1 MQQSPSPYRSPNESR
16 SVSFAV
22 ADNVVVREGGVSND
36 VTDERLSATTT
47 TPHGA
52 SDASA
57 DRRVAAGRRA
67 TELSS
72 ATGARPQTTRDSVS
86 DTMNG
91 EIETLE
97 DLSQHYQDSVPADLR
112 EANTFDWYLRELY
125 DDPRIARNAHQRVA
139 DMFDYYGTEY
149 DEDAGVV
156 EYLMASEDPLHEG
169 ENIFYGR
176 EVHESIHEFVN
187 KVKSGARGLGPEKR
201 IKLLLGPVGSGKS
214 HFDLM
219 VRRYFEDYTMRDEGR
234 MYTFRWTNLCDV
246 IRDQDPADDTV
257 QSPMNQDPIVLLPQ
271 EQRDRVIERLNENLD
286 APYTIRNEQSLDP
299 ASEFYMDKL
308 LAEYDDD
315 LQSVLE
321 NHVEIIRLVAS
332 ENKRQC
338 IETFEPKDKKNQDE
352 TELTGDVNYSK
363 LAVYGESDPRAFD
376 YSGAFCN
383 ANRGLFSGE
392 ELLKLQ
398 REFLYDFLH
407 ASQEQTIKPKNNPRI
422 DIDQVIV
429 GRTNMPEYRDKKG
442 DEKMEAFNDRT
453 KRIDF
458 PYVLE
463 YTQEAEIYRK
473 MLRNADVPHMHI
485 EPHAMEMAGLF
496 GVLTRITEPDG
507 ERISLTQKAKAYNG
521 EIDDGDDVDV
531 KKLREEGE
539 SKADIAEGM
548 EGVSARFIG
557 DEIAEAIMDSTHRGR
572 DYLSPLSIFTH
583 FEENLENHGSIPE
596 ENVERYHRYLE
607 MVRDEYKERAIE
619 DVRHALAYDLDE
631 IQRQGEKYMDH
642 VMAYIDDATV
652 RDELTGREQDPD
664 EKFLRSVEEKLE
676 IPSDRKDDF
685 RQEVSNWVSRRAR
698 EGTSFNPQ
706 DNDRLRRALERKLW
720 EDKKHNINFSA
731 LVSANELDDDERNAW
746 IDALEEQGYS
756 REGAREV
763 LEFAGA
769 EVAKAELET

>member
-1 MQQSPSPYRSPNESR
+1 M
-16 SVSFAV
+16 
-22 ADNVVVREGGVSND
+22 
-36 VTDERLSATTT
+36 
-47 TPHGA
+47 
-52 SDASA
+52 
-57 DRRVAAGRRA
+57 
-67 TELSS
+67 
-72 ATGARPQTTRDSVS
+72 TGD
-86 DTMNG
+86 
-91 EIETLE
+91 IETLE
-97 DLSQHYQDSVPADLR
+97 ELSKQYRESMPADLR
-112 EANTFDWYLRELY
+112 EAKTFDWYLEKVHE
-125 DDPRIARNAHQRVA
+125 DPKLARNANQRVA
-139 DMFDYYGTEY
+139 DMFDHYGTEY

-156 EYLMASEDPLHEG
+156 EYLMASEDPLHDG
-169 ENIFYGR
+169 ENVFYGR

-214 HFDLM
+214 HFDWM
-219 VRRYFEDYTMRDEGR
+219 VRRYFEDYTLRDDGR
-234 MYTFRWTNLCDV
+234 MYTFRWVNLGDV
-246 IRDQDPADDTV
+246 IRDQDPGDDTV
-257 QSPMNQDPIVLLPQ
+257 QSPMNQDPLVLLPQ
-271 EQRDRVIERLNENLD
+271 EQRDSVIEKLNERLE
-286 APYTIRNEQSLDP
+286 APYTIRSEQSLDP
-299 ASEFYMDKL
+299 ASEFYMDRL
-308 LAEYDDD
+308 LAHYDDD
-315 LQSVLE
+315 LQAVLE
-321 NHVEIIRLVAS
+321 NHVEVVRLVAS

-352 TELTGDVNYSK
+352 TELTGDINYSK
-363 LAVYGESDPRAFD
+363 LAIYGESDPRAFD

-383 ANRGLFSGE
+383 ANRGIFSGE

-407 ASQEQTIKPKNNPRI
+407 ATQEQTIKPKNNPRI

-463 YTQEAEIYRK
+463 YEQESEIYRK
-473 MLRNADVPHMHI
+473 MLRNADVPDMHI

-496 GVLTRITEPDG
+496 GVLTRIEEPDG
-507 ERISLTQKAKAYNG
+507 ETITLLQKAKAYNG
-521 EIDDGDDVDV
+521 EIDEIDDIDV

-548 EGVSARFIG
+548 DGVSARFIG

-572 DYLSPLSIFTH
+572 DYLSPLTVFNH
-583 FEENLENHGSIPE
+583 FEQNLENHGSIPE
-596 ENVERYHRYLE
+596 ENLDRYYRYLE
-607 MVRDEYKERAIE
+607 LVREEYKDRAIE
-619 DVRHALAYDLDE
+619 DVRHALAYDIDE

-652 RDELTGREQDPD
+652 EDELTGREQDPD
-664 EKFLRSVEEKLE
+664 EKFLRSVEEKLD

-746 IDALEEQGYS
+746 VDALVEQGYS

-769 EVAKAELET
+769 EVAKAELEE

>member
-1 MQQSPSPYRSPNESR
+1 M
-16 SVSFAV
+16 
-22 ADNVVVREGGVSND
+22 
-36 VTDERLSATTT
+36 
-47 TPHGA
+47 
-52 SDASA
+52 
-57 DRRVAAGRRA
+57 
-67 TELSS
+67 
-72 ATGARPQTTRDSVS
+72 
-86 DTMNG
+86 
-91 EIETLE
+91 ETLE
-97 DLSQHYQDSVPADLR
+97 DLSQQYRESVPGDLR
-112 EANTFDWYLRELY
+112 EAKSFGWYLDEVY

-139 DMFDYYGTEY
+139 DMFDHYGTEY

-156 EYLMASEDPLHEG
+156 EYLMASDDPVHDG
-169 ENIFYGR
+169 ENVFYGR
-176 EVHESIHEFVN
+176 EVHEAIHEFVN

-214 HFDLM
+214 HFDWM
-219 VRRYFEDYTMRDEGR
+219 VRRYFEDYTMTDAGR
-234 MYTFRWTNLCDV
+234 MYTFRWTNLTDV

-257 QSPMNQDPIVLLPQ
+257 ESPMHQDPLVLLPQ
-271 EQRDRVIERLNENLD
+271 GQRDQVIERLNESLD
-286 APYTIRNEQSLDP
+286 APYTIRNERSLDP
-299 ASEFYMDKL
+299 ASEFYMDRL
-308 LAEYDDD
+308 LAAYDDD
-315 LQSVLE
+315 LRQVIE

-338 IETFEPKDKKNQDE
+338 VETFEPKDKKNQDE

-363 LAVYGESDPRAFD
+363 IAIYGESDPRAFD
-376 YSGAFCN
+376 YAGAFCN

-429 GRTNMPEYRDKKG
+429 GRTNMPEYREKKG

-463 YTQEAEIYRK
+463 YEQEAEIYRK
-473 MLRNADVPHMHI
+473 MLRNADVPDMHI

-496 GVLTRITEPDG
+496 GVLTRVEEPDG
-507 ERISLTQKAKAYNG
+507 NVTLVQKAKAYNG

-531 KKLREEGE
+531 RKLREEAE
-539 SKADIAEGM
+539 EVTDIAEGM
-548 EGVSARFIG
+548 DGVSARFIG

-572 DYLSPLSIFTH
+572 GYLSPLSVFTH
-583 FEENLENHGSIPE
+583 FERNLENHGSIPE
-596 ENVERYHRYLE
+596 ENVERYLRYLE
-607 MVRDEYKERAIE
+607 LVREEYKERAID

-642 VMAYIDDATV
+642 VMAYIDDSTV
-652 RDELTGREQDPD
+652 EDELTGREQEPD
-664 EKFLRSVEEKLE
+664 ETFLRSVEEKLDV
-676 IPSDRKDDF
+676 PADRKDDF

-698 EGTSFNPQ
+698 EGRRFDPQ
-706 DNDRLRRALERKLW
+706 ENDRLRRALERKLW

-731 LVSANELDDDERNAW
+731 LVSANELDDEERNAW
-746 IDALEEQGYS
+746 VEALVDRGYS
-756 REGAREV
+756 RDGAAEV

-769 EVAKAELET
+769 EVAKSELEEGG

>member
-1 MQQSPSPYRSPNESR
+1 MTSE
-16 SVSFAV
+16 F
-22 ADNVVVREGGVSND
+22 
-36 VTDERLSATTT
+36 
-47 TPHGA
+47 
-52 SDASA
+52 
-57 DRRVAAGRRA
+57 
-67 TELSS
+67 
-72 ATGARPQTTRDSVS
+72 
-86 DTMNG
+86 
-91 EIETLE
+91 ETLE
-97 DLSQHYQDSVPADLR
+97 DLSQHYQDSVPSDLR
-112 EANTFDWYLRELY
+112 EAKSFDWYLSEVY

-139 DMFDYYGTEY
+139 DMFDHYGTEY

-156 EYLMASEDPLHEG
+156 EYRMASDDPLHDG
-169 ENIFYGR
+169 ENTFYGR
-176 EVHESIHEFVN
+176 EVHEAIHEFVN

-214 HFDLM
+214 HFDWM
-219 VRRYFEDYTMRDEGR
+219 VRRYFEDYTMCDAGR
-234 MYTFRWTNLCDV
+234 MYTFRWVNLGDIV
-246 IRDQDPADDTV
+246 RDQDPSDDVV
-257 QSPMNQDPIVLLPQ
+257 QSPMNQDPLVLLPQ
-271 EQRDRVIERLNENLD
+271 EQRDHVIDRLNGNLD
-286 APYTIRNEQSLDP
+286 APYTVRNEQSLDP
-299 ASEFYMDKL
+299 ASEFYMDRL
-308 LAEYDDD
+308 LAHYDDD
-315 LQSVLE
+315 LKAVLDD
-321 NHVEIIRLVAS
+321 HVEVVRLVAS

-338 IETFEPKDKKNQDE
+338 VETFEPKDKKNQDE

-363 LAVYGESDPRAFD
+363 IAVYGESDPRAFD

-407 ASQEQTIKPKNNPRI
+407 ATQEQTIKPKNNPRI

-463 YTQEAEIYRK
+463 YGEEAEIYRK
-473 MLRNADVPHMHI
+473 MLRNADVPDMHI
-485 EPHAMEMAGLF
+485 EPHALEMAGLF
-496 GVLTRITEPDG
+496 GVLTRLTEPDG
-507 ERISLTQKAKAYNG
+507 ENVTLLQKAKAYNG
-521 EIDDGDDVDV
+521 EIDESDDIDV

-539 SKADIAEGM
+539 KAADVAEGM
-548 EGVSARFIG
+548 DGVSARFIG

-572 DYLSPLSIFTH
+572 EYLSPLSVFSH
-583 FEENLENHGSIPE
+583 FEANLENHGSIPK
-596 ENVERYHRYLE
+596 ENVDRYHRYLE
-607 MVRDEYKERAIE
+607 FVREEYKERAIE

-631 IQRQGEKYMDH
+631 IRRQGEKYMDH
-642 VMAYIDDATV
+642 VMAYIDDATIE
-652 RDELTGREQDPD
+652 DSLTGREQEPD
-664 EKFLRSVEEKLE
+664 ETFMRSVEEKLD
-676 IPSDRKDDF
+676 IPTDRKDDF

-698 EGTSFNPQ
+698 EGEGFDPQ

-746 IDALEEQGYS
+746 IDALMEQGYS
-756 REGAREV
+756 RGGAKEV

-769 EVAKAELET
+769 EVAKSELES